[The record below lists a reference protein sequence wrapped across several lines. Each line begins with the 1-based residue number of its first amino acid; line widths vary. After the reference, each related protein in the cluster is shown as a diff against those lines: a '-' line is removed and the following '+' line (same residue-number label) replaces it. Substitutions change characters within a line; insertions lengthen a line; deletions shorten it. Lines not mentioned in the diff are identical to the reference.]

1 MRIISYAMLSNVSLV
16 VGANNKSYHV
26 VNYDRGNTV
35 IMYFLNFFYK
45 KVFYDNR
52 RRICV
57 PCKK

>member
-1 MRIISYAMLSNVSLV
+1 MLSNVSLV